1 MAEALKTRPAG
12 KEQEID
18 DEAAVVDVRIDRLF
32 GSHNVY
38 EFDRKHGA
46 LRLAR
51 FVTGDGPCEVEQG
64 AAQRTL
70 SEGEPLPALLLTPA
84 PTFPGCIVRMR
95 VLGAAQ
101 VSDAPPWLVG
111 VLQVA
116 TAADWQ
122 TIADLP
128 EQTRAALRSVI
139 DVEGVDRL
147 AWLDASA
154 ARSVVTEARE
164 SYWVEKAKA
173 EGAARYGAAWK
184 VTPGAGMR
192 KTDAL
197 AAHTVAEYLL
207 PSLPSRFQKY
217 VEEELL
223 PGERI
228 LFFAARPSFAP
239 GSKRLSLPKQRLR
252 EGLLVVTD
260 RQVMMMTDSIPPDST
275 LVRWGFIAKATAVER
290 LRDVRLAEDGASCQ
304 LELSFGAADGVERYS
319 LVFPRNYNDA
329 LSEAV
334 ALLDRFAELE
344 GCHAL
349 RRLYDKEVE
358 IAGRAASGGV
368 GDQPSDETRL
378 EELVRQIE
386 DSEDVIATASARP
399 VGGMATGPAL
409 VLCDSRLILSPGAKK
424 RGRSTTVSHPI
435 AQISSTEIT
444 QSLVGCRFEVF
455 VPNGDGVDIVG
466 LDYDYPD
473 SPRFLRAFTLLR
485 HLLGQPILELVRE

>member
-1 MAEALKTRPAG
+1 MAEALKTRQAN
-12 KEQEID
+12 EQQGID

-38 EFDRKHGA
+38 EFDRKQGA
-46 LRLAR
+46 FRLAR
-51 FVTGDGPCEVEQG
+51 FVTGDGPCQVEQG

-70 SEGEPLPALLLTPA
+70 SDGEPLPALLLTQA

-101 VSDAPPWLVG
+101 VGDAPPWLVG
-111 VLQVA
+111 VPQVA
-116 TAADWQ
+116 AATDWQ

-128 EQTRAALRSVI
+128 EQTRLALRSVI
-139 DVEGVDRL
+139 DVEGADRL

-154 ARSVVTEARE
+154 ARGVVKEARE

-184 VTPGAGMR
+184 VTPGTGMR

-239 GSKRLSLPKQRLR
+239 GSKRLSLPRQRLR

-260 RQVMMMTDSIPPDST
+260 RQVMM
-275 LVRWGFIAKATAVER
+275 
-290 LRDVRLAEDGASCQ
+290 
-304 LELSFGAADGVERYS
+304 
-319 LVFPRNYNDA
+319 NDA

-334 ALLDRFAELE
+334 TLLDRFAELE

-349 RRLYDKEVE
+349 RRLYEKEVE
-358 IAGRAASGGV
+358 IAGRAASGVV

-399 VGGMATGPAL
+399 VGGMATGAAL
-409 VLCDSRLILSPGAKK
+409 VLSDSRLFLSPGAKK
-424 RGRSTTVSHPI
+424 RWRSTTVSYPI

-455 VPNGDGVDIVG
+455 VPNGGGVDTVT

-473 SPRFLRAFTLLR
+473 SPKFLRAFTLLR
-485 HLLGQPILELVRE
+485 HLLGQPTAESPRG